1 MMIEYKIFTEE
12 QDCQHYYTDVKW
24 LYELTYQL
32 NAAPYMYRDNDQE
45 LRATTGLGYVKV
57 FAFAGERL
65 VGFAVLC
72 AQQQWPEYLTHITSP
87 TQLYAFL
94 YSSLVHPEQR
104 GRGIGSQLI
113 ELRLQQAQQRQCKHL
128 YVTVHPDNAASTK
141 LLQRFGLT
149 VIDTCTL
156 YQPQFLRYLMY
167 RAL

>member
-1 MMIEYKIFTEE
+1 MAIEYKIFTEE
-12 QDCQHYYTDVKW
+12 QDCQHYYTDVLG

-32 NAAPYMYRDNDQE
+32 NAAPFMYRDNAQD
-45 LRATTGLGYVKV
+45 LLATMGLGYVKE
-57 FAFAGERL
+57 FAFDGEHL
-65 VGFAVLC
+65 IGFSVLC
-72 AQQQWPEYLTHITSP
+72 TQQQWPEYLTHIATP
-87 TQLYAFL
+87 TEPYAFL

-113 ELRLQQAQQRQCKHL
+113 ELRIQQALQRQIKHL
-128 YVTVHPDNAASTK
+128 YVTVHPDNAASVK
-141 LLQRFGLT
+141 VLQRFGLT